1 MGAPRRIDGNIA
13 GTTENYTETAS
24 VYVSE
29 TTGVSDGQ
37 WLAFSLTD
45 TTYGVGNSFKLG
57 DSLSVV
63 NAQNWACVADETITA
78 PGFCRVVIAGFKS
91 DVRTDGAVDI
101 DDIVIASATSGAC
114 GRAVSRDSS
123 TVNVSTYRKLGYAL
137 EADSGTPPLTTADMI
152 IFRHPY
158 FPQ

>member
-29 TTGVSDGQ
+29 TAGVSDGQ
-37 WLAFSLTD
+37 WLAFSLLD

-57 DSLSVV
+57 DVV
-63 NAQNWACVADETITA
+63 DATEAQTWACVADETITA
-78 PGFCRVVIAGFKS
+78 AGFCRVVIAGFKA
-91 DVRTDGAVDI
+91 DVRTDGAVVR
-101 DDIVIASATSGAC
+101 DDIVIASTPSGAC

-123 TVNVSTYRKLGYAL
+123 AVNVSTYRKLGYAL
-137 EADSGTPPLTTADMI
+137 ETDGGSPTTADMI